1 MHNVD
6 TAPSGKGE
14 GKCVILM
21 SYCVSV
27 PRILTSVVEI
37 E

>member
-1 MHNVD
+1 MHDVN
-6 TAPSGKGE
+6 TALAGRGKV
-14 GKCVILM
+14 KCVILM

-27 PRILTSVVEI
+27 PRILTGVVEI